1 MRCLSE
7 SWIRLAI
14 VLFLAQ
20 AVSGCLSLQIEKTQ
34 EGVDILP
41 PLAEF
46 MPMRTTLD
54 EILAY
59 YGAPAEVVDMHGD
72 FALHYRRALSR
83 GASLSIGFPLKYTFL
98 PNPSIKTNGDLLRYD
113 TTVFIFAA
121 DGVLKD
127 MKYSKGTERSLW
139 EDYWN

>member
-7 SWIRLAI
+7 NRIWLTV

-20 AVSGCLSLQIEKTQ
+20 AVSGCLSLQIEKAQ

-46 MPMRTTLD
+46 TPEKTSLD

-59 YGAPAEVVDMHGD
+59 YGAPAEVVDMNGD

-83 GASLSIGFPLKYTFL
+83 GASFSIGFPLKYTFL
-98 PNPSIKTNGDLLRYD
+98 PNPSIKANGDLLRYD
-113 TTVFIFAA
+113 TAVFIFTA

-127 MKYSKGTERSLW
+127 MKYGKGTERSLW
-139 EDYWN
+139 EDYWY